1 MNETNKLKL
10 NLQHFANNDVT
21 PQEFNPDN
29 VMMHEHTEGELLN
42 NFTKPIL
49 RDVMETS
56 KIMRLGKFQ
65 EMNGTE
71 KEFVFWADKP
81 GAYWVGEG
89 QKIETSKAT
98 WVKANMRAYK
108 LGVILPVTKEFLNY
122 TYSDFFDEMKPFI
135 AEAFARKF
143 DEAGILNVGNNP
155 FGKSIEQ
162 SIQATG
168 KVINAE
174 YNEDNLLDLEALVEN
189 DDYDPNAFISK
200 RQNRRELS
208 RIVDSVS
215 NQRLFEKGK
224 GSDRE
229 AIDQLDGL
237 PVLNL
242 KSPDFKENVIYTGD
256 FNQLFYGIPQ
266 RIEYKISD
274 NAQLSTITN
283 KDGSP
288 VNLYEQDMFALRATM
303 HVAVHIAD
311 DNAFA
316 KFEGI
321 PTNPET
327 STPQPETV

>member
-29 VMMHEHTEGELLN
+29 VMMHEHKEGELLN
-42 NFTKPIL
+42 NFTKPVL
-49 RDVMETS
+49 REVMETS
-56 KIMRLGKFQ
+56 KIMQLGKYQ
-65 EMNGTE
+65 EMDGTE
-71 KEFVFWADKP
+71 KDFVFWADKP

-98 WVKANMRAYK
+98 WLQAKMRAYK

-122 TYSDFFDEMKPFI
+122 TYSDFFEAMKPMI

-143 DEAGILNVGNNP
+143 DEAGILNVGDNP
-155 FGKSIEQ
+155 FNKSIEQ
-162 SIQATG
+162 SVQTAG
-168 KVINAE
+168 NVINGE

-189 DDYDPNAFISK
+189 NDYDPNAFISK
-200 RQNRRELS
+200 RTNRRALS
-208 RIVDSVS
+208 SIVDSVS
-215 NQRLFEKGK
+215 NERLFEKGK
-224 GSDRE
+224 GRN
-229 AIDQLDGL
+229 AIDTLDGL
-237 PVLNL
+237 PVVNL
-242 KSPDFKENVIYTGD
+242 KSPDYKENVIYTGD

-266 RIEYKISD
+266 RIEYKIDDSS
-274 NAQLSTITN
+274 QLSTI
-283 KDGSP
+283 KDGNGEP
-288 VNLYEQDMFALRATM
+288 INLFERDMLALRATM

-327 STPQPETV
+327 ATPQPETV